1 MTLEKRPI
9 IPMLLIVWIL
19 SFLSISCDLVGNGDD
34 SSATTQHAVSYPTQ
48 TVDTAYN
55 STTVVTFTDLTTFAN
70 YAAERFG
77 APGEN
82 LANWP
87 EAVGFSVTYLMMGHP
102 VTVTAHTYQ
111 LVNNVVF
118 FEYCNWYE
126 PNNTLG
132 ITLSNINETSVSNS
146 ISTSVGISIGYANS
160 AISASISQETTK
172 TVTTAKGIEVS
183 TSYDLTQYDQSKLY
197 KVVLTGSYSCVAYT
211 FATARYSGN
220 TDGISVDQGSL
231 TVKLVYKP

>member
-1 MTLEKRPI
+1 
-9 IPMLLIVWIL
+9 MLLIVWIL

-118 FEYCNWYE
+118 
-126 PNNTLG
+126 
-132 ITLSNINETSVSNS
+132 LSIA
-146 ISTSVGISIGYANS
+146 IGMSRIIPWALRS
-160 AISASISQETTK
+160 AILMKPLCQTPFPQALE
-172 TVTTAKGIEVS
+172 
-183 TSYDLTQYDQSKLY
+183 
-197 KVVLTGSYSCVAYT
+197 
-211 FATARYSGN
+211 
-220 TDGISVDQGSL
+220 SV
-231 TVKLVYKP
+231 